1 MSIKTKS
8 TAFTIALTVSLITIP
23 ITNSQAENLQKLKDD
38 ATKRQVALGIQAV
51 PKSSNSSTSLST
63 KSLSGPN
70 PFLAQVIDPSKVDF
84 HGWKLAIESKALSSQ
99 QKRKA
104 AQSSLR
110 AQVTT
115 QQPILVDELEPDTIS
130 GANDSLASGEL
141 IRGFGI
147 LANPRARILGTLAP
161 PSNVLTN
168 HPIFTEDDGA
178 IPIAN
183 NSEVTTNFESMQTT
197 GVLGDGPHGSTGS
210 GTGDFDFY
218 SVELSA
224 GQSVTADIDIT
235 GSLDTILVL
244 YNATGEII
252 TVNDDDGEEIG
263 SLASKLIHTATEAG
277 TYYFMV
283 AGFSPNS
290 LPNDPFDSGSGL
302 GAGSE
307 GDYQIL
313 ITTAK
318 ADTDIYA
325 IDLKAGDVIG
335 ATIKGAGNRLQVFNS
350 EGTEVIGSSQD
361 ISALYPVSSPLPGG
375 GNAVLAY
382 TASVEARHFIAI
394 TGREGN
400 YDSTLE
406 VYRAGLQK
414 EPRRSV
420 QTIFLDFDGARVQT
434 RKFGGAGKKEIT
446 RLSGF
451 LGNWGLGPDDED
463 PLIDEIVEVVKEN
476 LSHDLIDSGL
486 NNDFDVE
493 IVDSRNDQVEFGNDR
508 VSRVVIGG
516 TVEELGIGT
525 VGIATSIDPGNFGH
539 EEDAIVLLDNL
550 SAPAPNPVSINTYL
564 PENTTD
570 KIKLIAQAIGN
581 VVSHEAGH
589 YLGNTHTDQFNESAN
604 IMDQGGNFSGT
615 FGTGNDLLLGTS
627 DDIDVD
633 FGLDVFVPNEGL
645 TGIEDTLNNSAF
657 GLTPSISREETLR
670 TPIRVHQK

>member
-1 MSIKTKS
+1 MSIRKKS
-8 TAFTIALTVSLITIP
+8 TVFTIALTVSLITIP
-23 ITNSQAENLQKLKDD
+23 ITNTQAENLQKLKDD

-51 PKSSNSSTSLST
+51 PKSSSSAASLST

-70 PFLAQVIDPSKVDF
+70 PFLAQVIDPGKVDF
-84 HGWKLAIESKALSSQ
+84 HGWKVAIESKALSSQ
-99 QKRKA
+99 QKRKTV
-104 AQSSLR
+104 QSTLQT
-110 AQVTT
+110 QVTA

-141 IRGFGI
+141 IRGFGT
-147 LANPRARILGTLAP
+147 LTNPRARILGTLAP
-161 PSNVLTN
+161 PRNVLTN

-183 NSEVTTNFESMQTT
+183 KSEVTTNFEAMQTT
-197 GVLGDGPHGSTGS
+197 GAIGDAPHGSAGS

-235 GSLDTILVL
+235 GSLDTVLVL
-244 YNATGEII
+244 YDAAGEII
-252 TVNDDDGEEIG
+252 ATNDDDGEELG
-263 SLASKLIHTATEAG
+263 SLASKLTFKPTEAG

-283 AGFSPNS
+283 AGFGPTV

-318 ADTDIYA
+318 ADIDIYT

-335 ATIKGAGNRLQVFNS
+335 ATIKGAGNRLQVFNP

-382 TASVEARHFIAI
+382 IASVDARHFIAV
-394 TGREGN
+394 TGKEGN
-400 YDSTLE
+400 YDSTIE

-434 RKFGGAGKKEIT
+434 SKFGGAGKREIT

-463 PLIDEIVEVVKEN
+463 LLIDEIVEVVKEN
-476 LSHDLIDSGL
+476 LSHDLIDLGL
-486 NNDFDVE
+486 NNNFDVE
-493 IVDSRNDQVEFGNDR
+493 IVDSRNNQVEFGNDL

-516 TVEELGIGT
+516 TIEELGVET

-550 SAPAPNPVSINTYL
+550 SSPAPNPVSINTYL

-589 YLGNTHTDQFNESAN
+589 YLGNAHTDQFNESAN

-615 FGTGNDLLLGTS
+615 FGTGNDQLLGTS

-633 FGLDVFVPNEGL
+633 FGLDIFVQNEGL
-645 TGIEDTLNNSAF
+645 TGTEDTLNNSAF
-657 GLTPSISREETLR
+657 GLTPSISSGDSLDTS
-670 TPIRVHQK
+670 IRVHHK